1 MVKNKE
7 RAGAPVNPTP
17 QHRVRTWIARALV
30 AIVFAWNMQCALT
43 FVFQPTSVMS
53 AYQLY
58 GTIGT
63 AIIQGMG
70 IAFLMW
76 NVTYPAVIVAPGK
89 FRSLFIVMIIQQT
102 IGLIG
107 ETWILLNIGSGT
119 ADLGTSITRF
129 VVFDA
134 AGLVLLSLA
143 FRPIGRKDYH
153 KARLIRFLEYA
164 CLQKQEVAIMGT
176 NIAIVTG
183 ASSGIGAAFAR
194 RLAKRD
200 DIDELWLVARRKER
214 LDRLAAELLKP
225 SHHMRRSKHI

>member
-1 MVKNKE
+1 MVTSKE
-7 RAGAPVNPTP
+7 RTGAPVHPTP
-17 QHRVRTWIARALV
+17 KHRVRTWIARALIAV
-30 AIVFAWNMQCALT
+30 VFAWNMQCALT
-43 FVFQPTSVMS
+43 FVFQPTSAMS

-89 FRSLFIVMIIQQT
+89 FRSLFVVMIIQQA

-119 ADLGTSITRF
+119 ADLGMSITRF
-129 VVFDA
+129 VAFDA

-143 FRPIGRKDYH
+143 FALSGGK
-153 KARLIRFLEYA
+153 
-164 CLQKQEVAIMGT
+164 
-176 NIAIVTG
+176 AIV
-183 ASSGIGAAFAR
+183 
-194 RLAKRD
+194 KR
-200 DIDELWLVARRKER
+200 A
-214 LDRLAAELLKP
+214 
-225 SHHMRRSKHI
+225 